1 MNPKLNKGF
10 TLTEAVISVAIIA
23 LVWIAVFNLF
33 IVGEIAASIAKH
45 KTQAIYVAQATIE
58 KLRKLP
64 FASITGSTSTVSIDS
79 RGTPDIY
86 SDDFTGTQTVT
97 VYNDSVY
104 YKRVAVDISW
114 NELVAGKNKTM
125 HEYCGTYIAND
136 PQAN

>member
-114 NELVAGKNKTM
+114 NELVSGKNKTM